1 MRSPAARGWGVRARE
16 QKPSSRR
23 LQQSHILQV
32 GALCLLVQDVYGVR
46 PLYGVVVL
54 ADGTQERVT
63 FTEELERGVVR
74 TMAEMRR
81 MLETGAA
88 PGPRWA
94 PASWSGTNCRSGA
107 ECRDG
112 TVRAYRFTNPSRRH

>member
-1 MRSPAARGWGVRARE
+1 MVPVSRSRAPADCGSHT
-16 QKPSSRR
+16 SSRPR
-23 LQQSHILQV
+23 RCACWCRTST
-32 GALCLLVQDVYGVR
+32 A
-46 PLYGVVVL
+46 PPYGVVVL

-63 FTEELERGVVR
+63 FTEELQRGVVR

>member
-88 PGPRWA
+88 PGPRWV
-94 PASWSGTNCRSGA
+94 PAKCRACSYCPVCWGDEDGA
-107 ECRDG
+107 AGD
-112 TVRAYRFTNPSRRH
+112 RFANRVD